1 MKKTL
6 LTRRSFLRS
15 SAAAAVS
22 LAACGRSEGNEP
34 AYRPV
39 DTAKAAEAYY
49 PPALLGLRG
58 DHDGSQSAAHA
69 AALGGKRF
77 TLPQH
82 ATENYDLVV
91 IGAGISGLTAAYLYC
106 KAKPDAKVLV
116 LDNHDDFGGH
126 AKRNEFTVNGKTL
139 ITYGGSESLDSPKG
153 TFSKNAHALL
163 KELGVDYTKFHQYF
177 QQDLYAK
184 KWGLQRGSFFNQAAF
199 GKNAVVAGD
208 LDDPKTDA
216 AAVIAR
222 FPLPEADRAAL
233 TALYTAP
240 KDYLRG
246 KTKAQKQQFADKTSY
261 YDFLKNTVGLP
272 EQALRYLQNIS
283 SDYWGHAIN
292 AVALSEAVEN
302 GYPGTKKLGLPKDSD
317 EKEPYIY
324 HFPDGN
330 ASIARLLVRK
340 LIPAAASGSTMEDI
354 VTAKFDYAQLD
365 KPNQPVRIRL
375 NSTVLLAENRDGGVD
390 IAYLTRGEENLVRV
404 RAVKC
409 IFAGH
414 STLAPRIMPQMPAP
428 QQQAMQTNVKIPM
441 LYAKVA
447 LKNARAFQKLGV
459 YLLYMPD
466 APYCLMHLDFPVNI
480 GSYRHA
486 ETPDEPIVLHVSS
499 IATSFDGITARDKYR
514 FGRRALTAK
523 KYADLEKELLEQ
535 LRGIF
540 QAAGENLDD
549 AIAGITINR
558 WSHGYSYEQV
568 KLWDSD
574 NTTRRTVAT
583 MSKPLGNIFMAG
595 TDTAWMPYLQNAVD
609 QAYRAVAQATA

>member
-6 LTRRSFLRS
+6 LTRRSFLRG

-22 LAACGRSEGNEP
+22 LAACGRSEGNELP
-34 AYRPV
+34 YRPI
-39 DTAKAAEAYY
+39 DATKAAEAYY

-82 ATENYDLVV
+82 ATESYDLVV
-91 IGAGISGLTAAYLYC
+91 IGAGISGLTAAYLYR

-208 LDDPKTDA
+208 LDDPKADA

-302 GYPGTKKLGLPKDSD
+302 GYPGTKKLGLPKEGG

-365 KPNQPVRIRL
+365 KADQPVRIRL

-404 RAVKC
+404 RTAKC

-414 STLAPRIMPQMPAP
+414 STLAPRIMPQMPVP
-428 QQQAMQTNVKIPM
+428 QQQAMLTNVKIPM

-459 YLLYMPD
+459 YFLYMPD
-466 APYCLMHLDFPVNI
+466 APYCLLQLDDPVNI

-486 ETPDEPIVLHVSS
+486 ETPDEPIVLHMSG

-514 FGRRALTAK
+514 FGRRALAAK

-535 LRGIF
+535 LRGVF

-549 AIAGITINR
+549 VIVGITINR

-574 NTTRRTVAT
+574 NTTRRTVAA

-595 TDTAWMPYLQNAVD
+595 TDIVWMPYLQNAVD